1 MSDWTTD
8 ETTLNNC
15 ANRDR
20 TVLTDLS
27 AAKPEISYHKI
38 MATSSLLN
46 HLPLPGKHMT
56 SLPPF
61 IYGTAWKKDL
71 TTSLVQQALQNGFT
85 AIDTA
90 CQPRHYREDLVGE
103 GMRKYLAS
111 TGGRLSRSD
120 LYIQSKF
127 TSINGQD
134 PNNVPYNPKASLTDQ
149 VQTSIETSLRNFT
162 MSDAKAPYLDSL
174 ILHSPMPSMHE
185 TLEVWQALEQYVP
198 EKIRNLG
205 ISNTNLY
212 TLMELYERA
221 SVKPAVVQNRFYAD
235 TKYDI
240 AVRQLCAEKGM
251 VYQSFWTL
259 TANPQLLRSK
269 VVQGVAKN
277 LQIEPTNA
285 LYCLVLGL
293 GNTVILNGTK
303 SEEHM
308 RADWEAVAKV
318 REYATGNEKTWTEV
332 MGSFRKTIGEKAD

>member
-1 MSDWTTD
+1 
-8 ETTLNNC
+8 
-15 ANRDR
+15 
-20 TVLTDLS
+20 
-27 AAKPEISYHKI
+27 
-38 MATSSLLN
+38 MATSSLFN
-46 HLPLPGKHMT
+46 HLPLPGKPVT

-71 TTSLVQQALQNGFT
+71 TTPLVQQALQNGFT

-103 GMRKYLAS
+103 GIRKYLAS
-111 TGGRLSRSD
+111 TGGRFSRSD

-127 TSINGQD
+127 TSMNGQD
-134 PNNVPYNPKASLTDQ
+134 PNNVPYNLKASLTDQ

-162 MSDAKAPYLDSL
+162 MSDSEAPYLDSL

-221 SVKPAVVQNRFYAD
+221 NVKPAVVQNRFYAD

-240 AVRQLCAEKGM
+240 AIRKFCAENGM

-259 TANPQLLRSK
+259 TANPQLLRSN
-269 VVQGVAKN
+269 VVQDVVRN
-277 LQIEPTNA
+277 VQSEPTNA

-303 SEEHM
+303 SQEHM
-308 RADWEAVAKV
+308 RADWEGVARV
-318 REYATGNEKTWTEV
+318 REFARGNEKVWNEV
-332 MGSFRKTIGEKAD
+332 MDSFRKTIGEKAD